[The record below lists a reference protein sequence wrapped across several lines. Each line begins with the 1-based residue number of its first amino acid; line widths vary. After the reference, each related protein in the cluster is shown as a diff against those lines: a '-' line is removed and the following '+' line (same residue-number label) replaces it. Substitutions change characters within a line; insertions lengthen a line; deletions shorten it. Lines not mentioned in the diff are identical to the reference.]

1 MRHCSTPQIVMGS
14 RICPSPSSGEW
25 PLAIKLDR
33 LRPTE
38 DIHMTDQLVNWRI
51 HRRLPVAYPVIFGGA
66 PFVGE
71 GMVSD
76 LSLSGCAVTCERT
89 VLAGSYIK
97 LSVVLPDPTSSL
109 FIELGKIRW
118 VRENAFG
125 VEFIRV
131 PTLTRHRLDRVLSQA
146 PALEA
151 NLLPVPA

>member
-1 MRHCSTPQIVMGS
+1 MS
-14 RICPSPSSGEW
+14 
-25 PLAIKLDR
+25 
-33 LRPTE
+33 
-38 DIHMTDQLVNWRI
+38 DQPVNWRI

-71 GMVSD
+71 GVVSD
-76 LSLSGCAVTCERT
+76 LSPSGCSVTCERT
-89 VLAGSYIK
+89 VLTGSYIK

-118 VRENAFG
+118 VRGNAFG

-146 PALEA
+146 PTLEA